1 MPMSTFPPLDLGPI
15 GSIVGRWKGKGRD
28 VAFLPGGVK
37 VESDY
42 LEEMTVSV
50 APIMRITQT
59 MFVHAAAYQSSL
71 VDATTG
77 APLHQESG
85 YWAWVPESQTALRII
100 ALGRALGVVATSK
113 YVASPAGT
121 GINLS
126 FKATRQSTP
135 CGIATASIGVGVP
148 TMEELV
154 CDVTIS
160 GNTLTYDQ
168 VSRVQFGPGQP
179 LEHTDNATLFRQP

>member
-1 MPMSTFPPLDLGPI
+1 
-15 GSIVGRWKGKGRD
+15 
-28 VAFLPGGVK
+28 
-37 VESDY
+37 
-42 LEEMTVSV
+42 MTVSV

-71 VDATTG
+71 IDAATG

-113 YVASPAGT
+113 YVPFSPPGT
-121 GINLS
+121 GFALA

-135 CGIATASIGVGVP
+135 CGIATAAIGAGVP
-148 TMEELV
+148 TKEELV

-160 GNTLTYDQ
+160 GNTLAYAQ
-168 VSRVQFGPGQP
+168 VSRVQFGPGP
-179 LEHTDNATLFRQP
+179 LLEHTDNATLFR